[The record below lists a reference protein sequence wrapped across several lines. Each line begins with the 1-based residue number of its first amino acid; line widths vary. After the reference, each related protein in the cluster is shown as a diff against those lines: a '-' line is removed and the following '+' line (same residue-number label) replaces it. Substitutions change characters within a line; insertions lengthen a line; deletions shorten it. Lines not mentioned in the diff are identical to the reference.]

1 LYKRLSYLFTS
12 ILFYPRALIKKT
24 ICYCELSSLLL
35 LTGLLLS
42 TVAEAQVAAASRQP
56 ARHLVAVAHS
66 TNVTVGF
73 AQAIAAAA
81 APNPKVYRELLG
93 GKRPGRVAGGG
104 TTRALAFT
112 PNLAFAP
119 DKLLSVS
126 EPAFLTS
133 TSGATVARQVYQF
146 TAATSG
152 VGRG

>member
-1 LYKRLSYLFTS
+1 
-12 ILFYPRALIKKT
+12 
-24 ICYCELSSLLL
+24 
-35 LTGLLLS
+35 
-42 TVAEAQVAAASRQP
+42 
-56 ARHLVAVAHS
+56 VAVAHN

-73 AQAIAAAA
+73 SQAIAAAA
-81 APNPKVYRELLG
+81 APNPKVYGELLG

-119 DKLLSVS
+119 GKLLSVS

-146 TAATSG
+146 TAATCR
-152 VGRG
+152 VGRGFFLDKLIVGNTSNRVSLKGRVSSYKLIIY